1 MMAGRRAMQE
11 LAHGGAAW
19 LLSMTDLVS
28 ILLCFFIMLFSMSS
42 VDTDKWQGL
51 ASADTTD
58 RLAIVDQS
66 ESEPA
71 AAKPLVPRASLTN
84 AADLGYLAAVIAEKL
99 ASDRLLRGALLARSE
114 DSLVIALPGQLLF
127 AAGSAAPA
135 PRARDALVRLSSIL
149 STLDNR
155 VEVRGRG
162 DSTPINNGIF
172 PSNWDLA
179 LARAASVA
187 AIIRDAG
194 YSRAIM
200 AFGQAETPDVGNAVG
215 PTEVLRP
222 DFAHVIDIVIRP
234 SATEAAS

>member
-1 MMAGRRAMQE
+1 MMPGRPTTQE
-11 LAHGGAAW
+11 LAHGDAAW

-58 RLAIVDQS
+58 QLAIVDQS

-71 AAKPLVPRASLTN
+71 AAKPLVPRASLAN
-84 AADLGYLAAVIAEKL
+84 AADLGYLAAVIADKL
-99 ASDRLLRGALLARSE
+99 ASDRMLRGALIARSE

-135 PRARDALVRLSSIL
+135 PPARDALVSLSRIL
-149 STLDNR
+149 SMLDNR
-155 VEVRGRG
+155 IEVRGHG
-162 DSTPINNGIF
+162 DSMPVNNGMF
-172 PSNWDLA
+172 ASNWDLA

-187 AIIRDAG
+187 AIIREAG
-194 YSRAIM
+194 YSRAIV
-200 AFGQAETPDVGNAVG
+200 AFGQPEMPDDGNAVG
-215 PTEVLRP
+215 PTGTRRP
-222 DFAHVIDIVIRP
+222 GFAHVIDIVIRP